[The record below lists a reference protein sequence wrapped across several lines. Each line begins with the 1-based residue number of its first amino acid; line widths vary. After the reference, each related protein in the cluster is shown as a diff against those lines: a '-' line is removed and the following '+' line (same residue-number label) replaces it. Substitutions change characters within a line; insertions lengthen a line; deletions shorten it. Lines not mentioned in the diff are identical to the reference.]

1 MSLGI
6 ASVTPAQL
14 RHTTDPEGPMN
25 CNRME
30 KGPARNRRI
39 ERLVERRAKLK
50 CPVHGEYQVSD
61 KFKPAYISACLR
73 KRCRDAGR
81 VGHSEQSGSFCL
93 VRWPGED
100 SQ

>member
-14 RHTTDPEGPMN
+14 RHTTDPEEPMN
-25 CNRME
+25 CNRMQ

-50 CPVHGEYQVSD
+50 CPAHGEYQVSD
-61 KFKPAYISACLR
+61 KFKLAYISAYLR
-73 KRCRDAGR
+73 KRCRDAKWA
-81 VGHSEQSGSFCL
+81 GHSKQYGSFCL
-93 VRWPGED
+93 VCCPGED